1 MKFLFDLFPVILFF
15 AAFKVAGIYVATTVA
30 MVATVLQIA
39 WVWFKHRKVD
49 AMQWLSLLIIGVFGG
64 ATLIFHNETFIK
76 WKPTVLYWLFGVVL
90 LGSVVVVRKNLIRAM
105 MEQQVSLPETM
116 WGRLNLVWALFFLV
130 MGCLNLYVAYNF
142 DTDVWVNFK
151 LFGSMGLMVVFILAQ
166 SVWLARHTQG
176 VVELRLRNRH
186 AVDDGERSWRQ
197 ARGRPA
203 PAVIRCLAWR
213 KARSEHQAERQTCRT

>member
-64 ATLIFHNETFIK
+64 ATLIFHNDTFIK

-90 LGSVVVVRKNLIRAM
+90 LGSVMFVRKNLIRAM
-105 MEQQVSLPETM
+105 MEQQVSLPEQM
-116 WGRLNLVWALFFLV
+116 WGRLNLVWAIFFLA
-130 MGCLNLYVAYNF
+130 MGGLNLYVAYHF

-151 LFGSMGLMVVFILAQ
+151 LFGSMGRMVLFILVQ
-166 SVWLARHTQG
+166 SVWLARHMQ
-176 VVELRLRNRH
+176 E
-186 AVDDGERSWRQ
+186 
-197 ARGRPA
+197 RPA
-203 PAVIRCLAWR
+203 DKTVDNSKEQI
-213 KARSEHQAERQTCRT
+213 